1 MDLQSFVGNFLSSAH
16 GRSAALALAA
26 QGIRADKASEYLA
39 HAAAIGHAHVEKGPT
54 DLLGEN
60 LAASFLTAF
69 ATGLAKGDGLLG
81 ALGDGVEGALVG
93 RVTEALAARAGL
105 DSKTASTIAAAATP
119 HVVSFLK
126 AKLES

>member
-69 ATGLAKGDGLLG
+69 ATGLAN
-81 ALGDGVEGALVG
+81 AVRVG